1 MYEITN
7 QILKIFDQ
15 PFDKSKIKLNDNYLE
30 LPDMKKRIGSLTSS
44 RKVAI

>member
-1 MYEITN
+1 MYEIIN

-15 PFDKSKIKLNDNYLE
+15 PFDKSKIKLNEKYLE
-30 LPDMKKRIGSLTSS
+30 LPDLKKRISFLTSS